1 MPELKEAANSPNPI
15 LRDTLKYAQK
25 LEGNV
30 RNTGVHACGVI
41 IGRQDISDIVPVATA
56 EDKETKETLL
66 VTQYEGSVIE
76 ETGLIK
82 MDFLGLKTLSI
93 IKEAIE
99 NIRQTTGEVVDID
112 NIPTTTN

>member
-1 MPELKEAANSPNPI
+1 MNSLKTAIEVVPELKEAANSPNPI

-66 VTQYEGSVIE
+66 VTQYE
-76 ETGLIK
+76 
-82 MDFLGLKTLSI
+82 
-93 IKEAIE
+93 A
-99 NIRQTTGEVVDID
+99 
-112 NIPTTTN
+112 P

>member
-1 MPELKEAANSPNPI
+1 MGSAASI
-15 LRDTLKYAQK
+15 SHR
-25 LEGNV
+25 
-30 RNTGVHACGVI
+30 
-41 IGRQDISDIVPVATA
+41 GRA
-56 EDKETKETLL
+56 TLL

-99 NIRQTTGEVVDID
+99 NIKQTTGKAIDID
-112 NIPTTTN
+112 KIPINYSDRKSVV